1 MFYKSI
7 AGMGLKFLYVSLGIV
22 MISAIIGLFTNG
34 IQISFEAYMKNI
46 WLIIQSL
53 SSPAEITI
61 TNNQNNTYSM
71 FPTFWSYY
79 FYSVIIFLS
88 SILLATFVAFVLTYF
103 TIQLPEKVSKV
114 LLKVLSFLE
123 SLPDLLIIIIIQ
135 YAVIVFFKRTGILL
149 APVAG
154 GNDPV
159 YLLPIL
165 ALSILPAIFIFRMS
179 LLLVEDELTKPYV
192 DLARS
197 KGFKKM
203 YIFTTHIVRNIL
215 PSLMNH
221 MKAFIL
227 ILMSNLIVFERL
239 FNIYGITHFIF
250 SFPQVDVICFSLIM
264 FYLPIFLLLM
274 VCNVII
280 QLTTGQRVVI

>member
-1 MFYKSI
+1 MLYRSLS
-7 AGMGLKFLYVSLGIV
+7 GMVLKFLFVSLGIV
-22 MISAIIGLFTNG
+22 MISGIIGLFTNG
-34 IQISFEAYMKNI
+34 IQISLEGYLKNI
-46 WLIIQSL
+46 WQIILSL
-53 SSPAEITI
+53 SSPSDITI
-61 TNNQNNTYSM
+61 TNEDNNTYPM

-79 FYSVIIFLS
+79 FYSMIIFIS
-88 SILLATFVAFVLTYF
+88 SILLATVAAFILTFF
-103 TIQLPEKVSKV
+103 TIGLPQKASGIM
-114 LLKVLSFLE
+114 LKVLNFLE
-123 SLPDLLIIIIIQ
+123 SLPDLLIIIVIQ
-135 YAVIVFFKRTGILL
+135 FFVIVFFKRTGILL

-159 YLLPIL
+159 YLLPICAL
-165 ALSILPAIFIFRMS
+165 AILPSIFIFRLC

-203 YIFTTHIVRNIL
+203 YIFTVHIVRNIM
-215 PSLMNH
+215 PSMMNH

-227 ILMSNLIVFERL
+227 ILLSNLIVFERL

-250 SFPQVDVICFSLIM
+250 SFPQIDVIAFSLIM

-274 VCNVII
+274 LSNVII
-280 QLTTGQRVVI
+280 YLTTGQKVVI

>member
-1 MFYKSI
+1 MLYKSL
-7 AGMGLKFLYVSLGIV
+7 AGMAAKFLLVSVGIV
-22 MISAIIGLFTNG
+22 MISSLIGLFTDG
-34 IQISFEAYMKNI
+34 IKMSALEYMKNI

-53 SSPAEITI
+53 ASPADITI
-61 TNNQNNTYSM
+61 TNESNNTYPM

-79 FYSVIIFLS
+79 FYSMIIFIS
-88 SILLATFVAFVLTYF
+88 SILLATFVAFVLTF
-103 TIQLPEKVSKV
+103 ITIRLPKRASRIM
-114 LLKVLSFLE
+114 LSILDFLE

-135 YAVIVFFKRTGILL
+135 FSVIVIFKRTGILL

-159 YLLPIL
+159 YLLPIF
-165 ALSILPAIFIFRMS
+165 ALSILPSIFIFRMC

-192 DLARS
+192 DLAIS

-203 YIFTTHIVRNIL
+203 YIFTAHIIRNIM

-227 ILMSNLIVFERL
+227 ILLSNLIVFERL

-250 SFPQVDVICFSLIM
+250 AFPQVDVICFSLIM
-264 FYLPIFLLLM
+264 FYLPIFILLM
-274 VCNVII
+274 VSNVII
-280 QLTTGQRVVI
+280 HLTTGQRVVI